1 MFVIQSSF
9 SVKSGKAAKE
19 AEAILRKQ
27 RRHIRTHILKQMCP
41 GARVVRGMDW
51 KWRDQDGSPPAEGT
65 VSGELHNGTEG
76 GEIVFGRIM
85 KMLAMIY

>member
-1 MFVIQSSF
+1 
-9 SVKSGKAAKE
+9 
-19 AEAILRKQ
+19 
-27 RRHIRTHILKQMCP
+27 MCP